1 MSQQPPSTI
10 TVYVDPLEKKSV
22 VRPFGL
28 HPALA
33 AGLAYIA
40 ALLTSASLATLKVDP
55 WIVTSSNFM
64 ALVVPAAVFLY
75 CYSKP
80 VNILR
85 ANKKWL
91 DGFHA
96 GLSLETGPHSYM
108 TNSTEF
114 MIALRNGEPTYADL
128 SIRGIRKTYDVAVND
143 DEVVLFSVSDIDR
156 EWASFNAEMG
166 Y

>member
-1 MSQQPPSTI
+1 MSQPPATI
-10 TVYVDPLEKKSV
+10 TVFVDPLEKNHV
-22 VRPFGL
+22 PRPFGL

-33 AGLAYIA
+33 AGLAYMA
-40 ALLTSASLATLKVDP
+40 ALLTSTVLSTLKVDP
-55 WIVTSSNFM
+55 WIVSCSNVM
-64 ALVVPAAVFLY
+64 ALLIPAAVVLY

-96 GLSLETGPHSYM
+96 GLRLETGEHSYM
-108 TNSTEF
+108 ANSTEF
-114 MIALRNGEPTYADL
+114 MIAMRKGEPVEAEL
-128 SIRGIRKTYDVAVND
+128 SIRGARKTYDVAISG

-156 EWASFNAEMG
+156 EWAMFNAEMG
-166 Y
+166 H